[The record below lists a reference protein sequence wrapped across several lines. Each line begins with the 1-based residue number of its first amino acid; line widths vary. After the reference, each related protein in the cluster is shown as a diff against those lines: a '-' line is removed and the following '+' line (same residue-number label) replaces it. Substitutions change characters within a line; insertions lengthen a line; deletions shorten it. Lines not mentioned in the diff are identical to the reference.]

1 MNEIM
6 KKDVTKD
13 KILSRLSN
21 SGIII
26 ILVVICVIM
35 SFLSPYFLKPSNI
48 MNILRQISNMGI
60 ISVGMAMVILVGEID
75 LSVGAVLAFSSCLS
89 AFLAQ
94 RINPWLAISIAIL
107 LSGAIGYLNGFISI
121 KVGVA
126 SFIGTLGMQNIIRG
140 IAYLI
145 TGGIPIQFNNAAG
158 ILGGGTIN
166 ISEELQIPFSVVI
179 MFAVYFLGIMITKK
193 TVFGRNLYAVG
204 DNEKSARLS
213 GINPDMTRIMAFVIT
228 GLLAGLVGV
237 INAGNL
243 TTAEASAG
251 TSLEQDCIAAVVIGG
266 ISMTGGEGSIV
277 GILFGAAIMGI
288 IRNAFI
294 LLSFPASMQTIAIG
308 LIIVVA
314 VCVDCISKRRNLLK
328 S

>member
-1 MNEIM
+1 M

-13 KILSRLSN
+13 KIISRLSD

-213 GINPDMTRIMAFVIT
+213 GINTDMTRIMAFVIT

>member
-1 MNEIM
+1 M

-213 GINPDMTRIMAFVIT
+213 GINTDMTRIMAFVIT

>member
-1 MNEIM
+1 M
-6 KKDVTKD
+6 KKAGMKEN
-13 KILSRLSN
+13 ILSKIGN
-21 SGIII
+21 SGI
-26 ILVVICVIM
+26 VVILIFICVLM

-60 ISVGMAMVILVGEID
+60 ISVGMALVILVGEID
-75 LSVGAVLAFSSCLS
+75 LSVGAELAFSSCLS
-89 AFLAQ
+89 AYLAQ
-94 RINPWLAISIAIL
+94 RMNPWLAILIAIL
-107 LSGAIGYLNGFISI
+107 LSGVIGYINGFITI
-121 KVGVA
+121 KIGVA
-126 SFIGTLGMQNIIRG
+126 SFIGTLGMQNIVRG
-140 IAYLI
+140 TAYLI
-145 TGGIPIQFNNAAG
+145 TRGIPIQFNNSAS
-158 ILGGGTIN
+158 ILGSGVIQ
-166 ISEELQIPFSVVI
+166 ISEDLKIPFSVLI
-179 MFAVYFLGIMITKK
+179 MFAIYFLGILITKK
-193 TVFGRNLYAVG
+193 TVFGRNVYAVG

-213 GINPDMTRIMAFVIT
+213 GINTDMTRIMTFVIT

-266 ISMTGGEGSIV
+266 ISMTGGEGSVV

-308 LIIVVA
+308 VIIVVA
-314 VCVDCISKRRNLLK
+314 VCVDCISKKRSMSVK
-328 S
+328 K

>member
-1 MNEIM
+1 M
-6 KKDVTKD
+6 
-13 KILSRLSN
+13 
-21 SGIII
+21 
-26 ILVVICVIM
+26 
-35 SFLSPYFLKPSNI
+35 
-48 MNILRQISNMGI
+48 
-60 ISVGMAMVILVGEID
+60 
-75 LSVGAVLAFSSCLS
+75 
-89 AFLAQ
+89 
-94 RINPWLAISIAIL
+94 
-107 LSGAIGYLNGFISI
+107 
-121 KVGVA
+121 
-126 SFIGTLGMQNIIRG
+126 
-140 IAYLI
+140 
-145 TGGIPIQFNNAAG
+145 
-158 ILGGGTIN
+158 
-166 ISEELQIPFSVVI
+166 I

-213 GINPDMTRIMAFVIT
+213 GINTDMTRIMAFVIT